1 MISRRMPSRVA
12 TALSVLLLVALLPAA
27 AHEEE
32 QAQEGAGPNLLVTI
46 IFTQVEDDT
55 PQQEKSYQLV
65 VRAGGRPASVRSG
78 FRVPIPTTNFNM
90 DQEGS
95 SVPVT
100 SYSYQNV
107 GFDANVEADLLRDG
121 RIKLQL
127 RLESSMLISAND
139 EGGSIVPPTVAALN
153 QNLNLILKAG
163 EPLQVA
169 SVDGHK
175 RGTVLT
181 EIRVDILT

>member
-1 MISRRMPSRVA
+1 MISRRIPIRVA

-32 QAQEGAGPNLLVTI
+32 QAQKSQGPNLLVTI
-46 IFTQVEDDT
+46 TMTQVEDDT

-100 SYSYQNV
+100 SYSYQN
-107 GFDANVEADLLRDG
+107 
-121 RIKLQL
+121 I
-127 RLESSMLISAND
+127 
-139 EGGSIVPPTVAALN
+139 
-153 QNLNLILKAG
+153 
-163 EPLQVA
+163 
-169 SVDGHK
+169 
-175 RGTVLT
+175 
-181 EIRVDILT
+181 